1 MRLADWRK
9 ITDKK
14 QAEVAEAIGVS
25 TSQLSK
31 IERGETFT
39 SPQTADRIKDFTS
52 GAVTPNDLHDAWVT
66 FQEERAQ

>member
-1 MRLADWRK
+1 M
-9 ITDKK
+9 
-14 QAEVAEAIGVS
+14 AEAIGVS